1 MHDGISV
8 NHGGMEIGAAG
19 LDTGASDLA
28 NGVKQIED
36 RMNRLEDDLKELKGA
51 WTGSAKEAYQVAKTQ
66 WDQAINEMK
75 DLLAKTSVAVSTA
88 NQDYRAADQRGAA
101 LFGG

>member
-1 MHDGISV
+1 MFDGISV
-8 NHGGMEIGAAG
+8 NHGGLDIGAG
-19 LDTGASDLA
+19 DLA
-28 NGVKQIED
+28 NGVKAIEN
-36 RMNRLEDDLKELKGA
+36 RMNRLEDDLKELKGSG
-51 WTGSAKEAYQVAKTQ
+51 WSGSAQQAYTQAKAQ

-88 NQDYRAADQRGAA
+88 NQDYRSADQRGAA

>member
-8 NHGGMEIGAAG
+8 NHGGMEIGAA
-19 LDTGASDLA
+19 DLA

-88 NQDYRAADQRGAA
+88 NQDYRSADQRGAA

>member
-1 MHDGISV
+1 MFDGISV
-8 NHGGMEIGAAG
+8 NHGGLDIGA
-19 LDTGASDLA
+19 TDLA
-28 NGVKQIED
+28 NGVKAIED

-51 WTGSAKEAYQVAKTQ
+51 GWSGNAQQAYTHAKAQ

-88 NQDYRAADQRGAA
+88 NHDYADADKRGAA